1 MIYYAEE
8 LKVEERTGER
18 NGTMT
23 HLLTAEQM
31 HGKSRL
37 FARIVLR
44 PGARVPEHRHE
55 GDFEAYYI
63 LSGTGR
69 INDNGVSKDVK
80 AGDVILTD
88 CGESH
93 ALENTG
99 DSDLEFMALI
109 TLV

>member
-1 MIYYAEE
+1 MIYRSEDLQFE
-8 LKVEERTGER
+8 QRTGER
-18 NGTMT
+18 NGSIT
-23 HLLTAEQM
+23 HLLSTEQM

-37 FARIVLR
+37 FARIVLK

-63 LSGTGR
+63 LSGSGR
-69 INDNGVSKDVK
+69 VDDNGTSKEVK

-93 ALENTG
+93 SLENTG

-109 TLV
+109 TLL